1 MGIVPLVISGNPAI
15 RPGRHNP
22 MKSPAALTVALLLTL
37 SACGADAAGNGSTT
51 TTTVPAGLSGSIR
64 VSGGIAGI
72 DETWVLESDGTVLG
86 PDGYVG
92 TLSAA
97 DRSSLEATVAAAGFF
112 DLDAEYLPVDQCC
125 DRFTYRVTITR
136 GEDTHTVTTIDA
148 AEAPE
153 SLFALIQVFLEAV
166 RPAA

>member
-1 MGIVPLVISGNPAI
+1 
-15 RPGRHNP
+15 
-22 MKSPAALTVALLLTL
+22 MKTPTALTVALLLTL

-72 DETWVLESDGTVLG
+72 DETWVLADGTVLG

-97 DRSSLEATVAAAGFF
+97 DRSSLEAAVAAAGFF